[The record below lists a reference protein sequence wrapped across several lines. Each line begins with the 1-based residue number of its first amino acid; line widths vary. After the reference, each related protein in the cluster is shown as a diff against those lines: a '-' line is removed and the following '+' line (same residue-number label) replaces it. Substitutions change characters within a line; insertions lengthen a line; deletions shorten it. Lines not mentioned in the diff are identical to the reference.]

1 MDPVLSINNSHNNK
15 NNNQFSKRNY
25 TNITNNNTI
34 IINNNTTNR
43 NNTNRS
49 KNQSN
54 NFTSHLKTYRQD
66 NDETTADNTSFLQTN
81 ALKTTTR
88 SEHDENQNINELIYM
103 KDLYH
108 NLIKRLAKIM
118 FNEKADEIFKNK
130 NAQYI
135 ENLICDK
142 ISNFK
147 EE

>member
-1 MDPVLSINNSHNNK
+1 V
-15 NNNQFSKRNY
+15 
-25 TNITNNNTI
+25 
-34 IINNNTTNR
+34 
-43 NNTNRS
+43 
-49 KNQSN
+49 
-54 NFTSHLKTYRQD
+54 
-66 NDETTADNTSFLQTN
+66 LQTN
-81 ALKTTTR
+81 AFKTTTR

-147 EE
+147 ED